1 MRFAELPRPEDGFV
15 VAEGAS
21 EMELQGSLIDN
32 VQAAL
37 VSAKRH
43 RGKLVYA
50 ETLQFWREVLAIA
63 QGQVGTF
70 VDGDTN
76 ALTQLASELESEI
89 NARR

>member
-1 MRFAELPRPEDGFV
+1 
-15 VAEGAS
+15 
-21 EMELQGSLIDN
+21 MELQGSLIDN

-50 ETLQFWREVLAIA
+50 ETLQFWREILAIA

-70 VDGDTN
+70 VDGDTS

-89 NARR
+89 NGRR